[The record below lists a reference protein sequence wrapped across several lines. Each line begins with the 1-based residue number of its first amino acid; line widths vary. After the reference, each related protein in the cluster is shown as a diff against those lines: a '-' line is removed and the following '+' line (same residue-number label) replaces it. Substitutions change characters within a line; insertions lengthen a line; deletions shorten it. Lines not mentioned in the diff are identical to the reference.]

1 MKKAICFLILCII
14 SFSFGGCLRA
24 KETENN
30 LLSKE
35 QLKKQLTSNEI
46 IEIVYNQLPKEQ
58 KEDIDS
64 DLKEA
69 KISKIIL
76 RDSMGGGTYFKFYI
90 GKEVYDIEFKRKAKN
105 VQPDNKTVFASIEDY
120 KLIGYG
126 YVD

>member
-1 MKKAICFLILCII
+1 MKKVICFLILCII
-14 SFSFGGCLRA
+14 SFGFGGCSKA
-24 KETENN
+24 KQTENN
-30 LLSKE
+30 SL
-35 QLKKQLTSNEI
+35 QTNQVKKQLTSNEI

-58 KEDIDS
+58 KEDIDF

-69 KISKIIL
+69 KINKIIL
-76 RDSMGGGTYFKFYI
+76 KDSMGGGTYFKSYI
-90 GKEVYDIEFKRKAKN
+90 GKEVYEIEFKRKAKN